1 MLHDGI
7 EIKNIDMGFYIKEFE
22 ARGNGKKPARVS
34 FINGCNVIYGGSDNG
49 KTTLF
54 KLIDFILGK
63 SSKNIHLPPPG
74 DGYTD
79 FYLEI
84 RDGDNVAYTL
94 HRKNGEKDINVKI
107 ASLDDYDYVKNV
119 GNYNPSPSAS
129 HSLSKYL
136 LQLSNIENIYLRNGS
151 VKLKLSYNHI
161 RHLFMV
167 DEERFISEKNS
178 PLTPETNYEVR
189 EVYKSIISYLV
200 TGVDDKEYQPKEKAS
215 VRRTRL
221 IGKKEYLLEEID
233 KAKTKLNSLGDTG
246 YITIT
251 DKDFLDN
258 TELQLK
264 DFSIKLDELYEKKNK
279 LKEDLERLLRL
290 LKNQELFIGKLKS
303 LLAIYKQ
310 DLNRLDFVNS
320 GFSMMS
326 ALGNVKCPL
335 CGSDVAIESLMGGDS
350 DAYEKAVE
358 KEYANTCFKIKD
370 IQNLIA
376 SKEQDSQR
384 TANKVGELN
393 LELTRINNEIDE
405 VKPNVSQ
412 LKHVFSV
419 AQMNMEK
426 KFKYQELESFIKDK
440 TADLQ
445 TLETLI
451 KNCNSKSDS
460 VEYFKAYMTQ
470 ELLDEIKETLNA
482 WKYECAGIQNVGFDD
497 KAFDIMI
504 DGRTRTSYG
513 KGNRSVSTAA
523 VMISLFDYIHE
534 KGRAFSDI
542 LILDSPLCTKYD
554 NKIDINANDEDALT
568 PKGVIDS
575 FAKYCNDKDWKYQ
588 IIILDNK
595 ITNDIDVNTLSKIN
609 LIEFGTEERHGLFY
623 E

>member
-7 EIKNIDMGFYIKEFE
+7 VIKNTDMGFYIKEFE

-63 SSKNIHLPPPG
+63 SCKDITLPPQG

-84 RDGDNVAYTL
+84 RDEDNVAYTL
-94 HRKNGEKDINVKI
+94 HRKNGENEINVKI

-119 GNYNPSPSAS
+119 GNYKPSPTAS

-136 LQLSNIENIYLRNGS
+136 LQLSNIEDVYLRNGS
-151 VKLKLSYNHI
+151 MRLKLSYNHI

-178 PLTPETNYEVR
+178 PLIPETNYDVR
-189 EVYKSIISYLV
+189 EVYKSIISYLI
-200 TGVDDKEYQPKEKAS
+200 TGIDDKEYHPKEKAS
-215 VRRTRL
+215 VRKTRL
-221 IGKKEYLLEEID
+221 NGKKEYLLEEID
-233 KAKTKLNSLGDTG
+233 KAKTKLNSLGDTD
-246 YITIT
+246 YIPIT
-251 DKDFLDN
+251 DKGFLDN

-279 LKEDLERLLRL
+279 YKEDLERLLRL

-335 CGSDVAIESLMGGDS
+335 CGSEVAIESLMGGDS
-350 DAYEKAVE
+350 DAYEKAIE

-370 IQNLIA
+370 IEKLIA

-419 AQMNMEK
+419 AQRNMEK
-426 KFKYQELESFIKDK
+426 KFKYQELESFINDK

-460 VEYFKAYMTQ
+460 VEYFKEYMNQ
-470 ELLDEIKETLNA
+470 KLLDEIKETLNA
-482 WKYECAGIQNVGFDD
+482 WKYECDGIQNVGFDD
-497 KAFDIMI
+497 KAFDIKI
-504 DGRTRTSYG
+504 DGRPRTSYG

-554 NKIDINANDEDALT
+554 NKIDIHANDEDALT

-595 ITNDIDVNTLSKIN
+595 ITNDIDVNTLTKIN
-609 LIEFGTEERHGLFY
+609 LIEFGTEDRYGLFL
-623 E
+623 

>member
-1 MLHDGI
+1 MNNIFRFHPLERPKADSPNMLPNDERINPNIVPLERLRAMDEDTYEEVVAVWAYCCVKSEGYQAVNRVGGAGDKGRDVIAYIDKDNDIFDLYQCKHYKNSISYSTIRG
-7 EIKNIDMGFYIKEFE
+7 EIGKLLTYTLRGDYSVPKNYYI
-22 ARGNGKKPARVS
+22 VS
-34 FINGCNVIYGGSDNG
+34 P
-49 KTTLF
+49 
-54 KLIDFILGK
+54 LGV
-63 SSKNIHLPPPG
+63 SQSFFDL
-74 DGYTD
+74 
-79 FYLEI
+79 L
-84 RDGDNVAYTL
+84 RDGASEL
-94 HRKNGEKDINVKI
+94 KRLLKKDWN
-107 ASLDDYDYVKNV
+107 
-119 GNYNPSPSAS
+119 
-129 HSLSKYL
+129 
-136 LQLSNIENIYLRNGS
+136 
-151 VKLKLSYNHI
+151 
-161 RHLFMV
+161 
-167 DEERFISEKNS
+167 
-178 PLTPETNYEVR
+178 

-200 TGVDDKEYQPKEKAS
+200 TGIDDKEYQPEEKAS
-215 VRRTRL
+215 VRKTRL
-221 IGKKEYLLEEID
+221 NGKKEYLLDEID
-233 KAKTKLNSLGDTG
+233 KAKTKLNSLGDAD

-251 DKDFLDN
+251 DKGFLDN

-279 LKEDLERLLRL
+279 YKEDLERLLRL
-290 LKNQELFIGKLKS
+290 LKNQDLFIGKLKS

-335 CGSDVAIESLMGGDS
+335 CGSEVAIESLMGGDS
-350 DAYEKAVE
+350 DAYEKAIE

-370 IQNLIA
+370 IENLIA

-419 AQMNMEK
+419 AQRNMEK
-426 KFKYQELESFIKDK
+426 KFKHQELERFINDK

-460 VEYFKAYMTQ
+460 VEYFKGYMTH
-470 ELLDEIKETLNA
+470 ELLDEIKDTLNA
-482 WKYECAGIQNVGFDD
+482 WKYECDGIQNVGFDD
-497 KAFDIMI
+497 KEFDIMI
-504 DGRTRTSYG
+504 DGRARTSYG

-554 NKIDINANDEDALT
+554 NKIDINVNDEDALT

-595 ITNDIDVNTLSKIN
+595 ITNDIDVNTLTNIN
-609 LIEFGTEERHGLFY
+609 LIEFGTAERYGLFY

>member
-233 KAKTKLNSLGDTG
+233 KAKTKLNFLGDTG

-279 LKEDLERLLRL
+279 FKEDLERLLRL

-358 KEYANTCFKIKD
+358 KEYANTYFKIKD

-419 AQMNMEK
+419 AQMNMAK

>member
-7 EIKNIDMGFYIKEFE
+7 EIKNTDMGFYIKEFE
-22 ARGNGKKPARVS
+22 ARGNGKKPARIS

-63 SSKNIHLPPPG
+63 SSKDIILPPQG

-94 HRKNGEKDINVKI
+94 HRKNGENEINVKKT
-107 ASLDDYDYVKNV
+107 SLKDYEYVDQVSNFKS
-119 GNYNPSPSAS
+119 YSSAS
-129 HSLSKYL
+129 HPLSKYL
-136 LQLSNIENIYLRNGS
+136 LQLSKIEDVFLRNGS
-151 VKLKLSYNHI
+151 KKIKLSYSHI

-178 PLTPETNYEVR
+178 PLIPETHYDVR

-200 TGVDDKEYQPKEKAS
+200 TGIDDKEYQPKEKAS

-221 IGKKEYLLEEID
+221 NGKKEYLLEEID
-233 KAKTKLNSLGDTG
+233 KAETKLNSLGDTD

-251 DKDFLDN
+251 DKGFLDN

-279 LKEDLERLLRL
+279 YKEDLERLLRL

-310 DLNRLDFVNS
+310 ELNRLDFVNS

-335 CGSDVAIESLMGGDS
+335 CGSDVAIESLMGGKS
-350 DAYEKAVE
+350 DAYEMAIE
-358 KEYANTCFKIKD
+358 KEYGNTCFKIKD
-370 IQNLIA
+370 IENLIA

-412 LKHVFSV
+412 LKHIFSV
-419 AQMNMEK
+419 VQRNMEK
-426 KFKYQELESFIKDK
+426 KFKHQELERFINDK

-445 TLETLI
+445 NLETLI

-460 VEYFKAYMTQ
+460 VEYFKDYMNQ

-482 WKYECAGIQNVGFDD
+482 WNYECAGIQNVGFDD

-504 DGRTRTSYG
+504 DGRARTSYG

-554 NKIDINANDEDALT
+554 NKIDIHAYDEDALT

-595 ITNDIDVNTLSKIN
+595 ITNDIDVDTLTNIN
-609 LIEFGTEERHGLFY
+609 LIEFGTEDRYGLFL
-623 E
+623 

>member
-1 MLHDGI
+1 
-7 EIKNIDMGFYIKEFE
+7 
-22 ARGNGKKPARVS
+22 
-34 FINGCNVIYGGSDNG
+34 
-49 KTTLF
+49 
-54 KLIDFILGK
+54 
-63 SSKNIHLPPPG
+63 
-74 DGYTD
+74 
-79 FYLEI
+79 
-84 RDGDNVAYTL
+84 
-94 HRKNGEKDINVKI
+94 
-107 ASLDDYDYVKNV
+107 
-119 GNYNPSPSAS
+119 
-129 HSLSKYL
+129 
-136 LQLSNIENIYLRNGS
+136 
-151 VKLKLSYNHI
+151 
-161 RHLFMV
+161 MV

-178 PLTPETNYEVR
+178 PLIPETSYEVR

-200 TGVDDKEYQPKEKAS
+200 TGIDDKEYQPEEKAS
-215 VRRTRL
+215 VRKTRL
-221 IGKKEYLLEEID
+221 NGKKEYLLEEID
-233 KAKTKLNSLGDTG
+233 KAKTKLNSLGDTD
-246 YITIT
+246 YVTIT
-251 DKDFLDN
+251 DKGFLDN

-279 LKEDLERLLRL
+279 YKEDLERLLRL

-326 ALGNVKCPL
+326 VLGNVKCPL
-335 CGSDVAIESLMGGDS
+335 CGSEVAIESLMGGDS
-350 DAYEKAVE
+350 DAYEKAIE

-370 IQNLIA
+370 IEKLIA

-419 AQMNMEK
+419 AQKNMEK

-460 VEYFKAYMTQ
+460 VEYFKEYMPK
-470 ELLDEIKETLNA
+470 ELLDEIKDTLNA
-482 WKYECAGIQNVGFDD
+482 WKYECDGIQNVGFDD

-504 DGRTRTSYG
+504 DGRARTSYG

-554 NKIDINANDEDALT
+554 NKIDIHANDEDALT

-595 ITNDIDVNTLSKIN
+595 ITNDIEVNTLTNIN
-609 LIEFGTEERHGLFY
+609 LIEFGTAERYGLFY

>member
-1 MLHDGI
+1 MLRDGI
-7 EIKNIDMGFYIKEFE
+7 VIKNTDMGFYIKEFE
-22 ARGNGKKPARVS
+22 ARGNGKKPARIS

-63 SSKNIHLPPPG
+63 SSKVITLPPQG

-84 RDGDNVAYTL
+84 RDGDNVPYTL
-94 HRKNGEKDINVKI
+94 HRKNGENEINVKKT
-107 ASLDDYDYVKNV
+107 SLKDYDSVLDTEKY
-119 GNYNPSPSAS
+119 SSSS
-129 HSLSKYL
+129 HAAQPISMYL
-136 LQLSNIENIYLRNGS
+136 LQLSKIHDVYLKNGS
-151 VKLKLSYNHI
+151 TKSLLFYSHI

-167 DEERFISEKNS
+167 DEERMVTEKNS
-178 PLTPETNYEVR
+178 SFIPEFNYAIR
-189 EVYKSIISYLV
+189 ELYKSIISYLV
-200 TGVDDKEYQPKEKAS
+200 TGIDDKEYQPEEKAS
-215 VRRTRL
+215 VRKTRL
-221 IGKKEYLLEEID
+221 NGKKEYLLEEIN
-233 KAKTKLNSLGDTG
+233 KAKKKLNSLGDAD
-246 YITIT
+246 YISIT
-251 DKDFLDN
+251 DKGFLDN

-279 LKEDLERLLRL
+279 YKEDLERLLRL
-290 LKNQELFIGKLKS
+290 LKNQELFIGKLKG

-310 DLNRLDFVNS
+310 DLNRLNFVNS

-335 CGSDVAIESLMGGDS
+335 CGSDVAIESLMGADS
-350 DAYEKAVE
+350 DVYEKAIG

-370 IQNLIA
+370 IENLIA

-405 VKPNVSQ
+405 VKPNFSQ

-419 AQMNMEK
+419 AQRNMEK
-426 KFKYQELESFIKDK
+426 KFKHQELERFINDK
-440 TADLQ
+440 TVELQ
-445 TLETLI
+445 ALETLI

-460 VEYFKAYMTQ
+460 VEYFKEYMNQ
-470 ELLDEIKETLNA
+470 KLLDEIKETLNA
-482 WKYECAGIQNVGFDD
+482 WKYECDGIQNVDFDD
-497 KAFDIMI
+497 KAFDIKI

-554 NKIDINANDEDALT
+554 NKIDVRANDEDALT
-568 PKGVIDS
+568 PNGVIDS

-595 ITNDIDVNTLSKIN
+595 ITNDIDVDTLTNIN
-609 LIEFGTEERHGLFY
+609 LIEFGTAERYGLFY

>member
-1 MLHDGI
+1 MSG
-7 EIKNIDMGFYIKEFE
+7 
-22 ARGNGKKPARVS
+22 AP
-34 FINGCNVIYGGSDNG
+34 
-49 KTTLF
+49 LF

-94 HRKNGEKDINVKI
+94 HRKNGENEINVKK
-107 ASLDDYDYVKNV
+107 ASLKDYDSVLDTEKYSSSSRAAQ
-119 GNYNPSPSAS
+119 PISR
-129 HSLSKYL
+129 YL
-136 LQLSNIENIYLRNGS
+136 LQLSKIHDVYLKNGS
-151 VKLKLSYNHI
+151 TKSLLYYSHI

-167 DEERFISEKNS
+167 DEERMVTEKNS
-178 PLTPETNYEVR
+178 SFIPEFNYAIR
-189 EVYKSIISYLV
+189 ELYKSIISYLV
-200 TGVDDKEYQPKEKAS
+200 TGIDDKEYQPEEKAS
-215 VRRTRL
+215 VRKTRL
-221 IGKKEYLLEEID
+221 NGKKEYLLEEIN
-233 KAKTKLNSLGDTG
+233 KAKTKLNSLGDAD

-251 DKDFLDN
+251 DKGFLDN

-264 DFSIKLDELYEKKNK
+264 DFSIKLDELYEKKNTY
-279 LKEDLERLLRL
+279 KEDLERLLRL
-290 LKNQELFIGKLKS
+290 LKNQELFIGKLKG

-310 DLNRLDFVNS
+310 DLNRLNFVNS

-335 CGSDVAIESLMGGDS
+335 CGSDVAIESLMGADS
-350 DAYEKAVE
+350 EVYEKAIE

-370 IQNLIA
+370 IENLIA

-393 LELTRINNEIDE
+393 LELTRVNNKIDE
-405 VKPNVSQ
+405 VKPNFSQ

-419 AQMNMEK
+419 AQRNMEK
-426 KFKYQELESFIKDK
+426 KFKHQELERFINDK
-440 TADLQ
+440 TAELQ
-445 TLETLI
+445 TLEILI
-451 KNCNSKSDS
+451 KNCNSKSGS
-460 VEYFKAYMTQ
+460 VEYVKDFMTQ

-482 WKYECAGIQNVGFDD
+482 WKYECEGIQNVGFDE

-609 LIEFGTEERHGLFY
+609 LIEFGTEERYGLFY
-623 E
+623 D

>member
-1 MLHDGI
+1 MHRDGI
-7 EIKNIDMGFYIKEFE
+7 VIKNTDMGFYIKEFE
-22 ARGNGKKPARVS
+22 ARGNGKKPARIS
-34 FINGCNVIYGGSDNG
+34 FINGCNVIYGGSENG
-49 KTTLF
+49 KTKLF

-63 SSKNIHLPPPG
+63 SSKDISLPPQG
-74 DGYTD
+74 NGYTD

-94 HRKNGEKDINVKI
+94 HRKNGDNEINVKKI
-107 ASLDDYDYVKNV
+107 SLKDYEYVDQVSNFKS
-119 GNYNPSPSAS
+119 YSSAS
-129 HSLSKYL
+129 HPLSKYL
-136 LQLSNIENIYLRNGS
+136 LQLSNIEDVFLRNGS
-151 VKLKLSYNHI
+151 KKIKLSYSHI
-161 RHLFMV
+161 WHLFMV

-178 PLTPETNYEVR
+178 PLIPETSYEVR

-200 TGVDDKEYQPKEKAS
+200 TGIDDKEYQPEEKAS
-215 VRRTRL
+215 VRKTRL
-221 IGKKEYLLEEID
+221 NGKKEYLLEEID
-233 KAKTKLNSLGDTG
+233 KAKKKLNSLGDAD

-251 DKDFLDN
+251 DKGFLDN

-279 LKEDLERLLRL
+279 YKEDLERLLRL
-290 LKNQELFIGKLKS
+290 LKNQELFIGKLKG

-310 DLNRLDFVNS
+310 DLNRLNFVNS

-335 CGSDVAIESLMGGDS
+335 CGSDVAIESLMGADS
-350 DAYEKAVE
+350 EVYEKAIE

-370 IQNLIA
+370 IENLIA

-393 LELTRINNEIDE
+393 LELTRVNNKIDE
-405 VKPNVSQ
+405 VKPNFSQ

-419 AQMNMEK
+419 AQRNMEK
-426 KFKYQELESFIKDK
+426 KFKHQELERFINDK
-440 TADLQ
+440 TAELQ

-460 VEYFKAYMTQ
+460 AEYFKEYMNQ
-470 ELLDEIKETLNA
+470 KLLDEIKETLNA
-482 WKYECAGIQNVGFDD
+482 WKYECDGIQNVGFDD
-497 KAFDIMI
+497 KTFDIKI

-554 NKIDINANDEDALT
+554 NKIDVRANDEDALT

-595 ITNDIDVNTLSKIN
+595 ITNDIKVDTLTNIN
-609 LIEFGTEERHGLFY
+609 LIEFGTAERYGLFY

>member
-233 KAKTKLNSLGDTG
+233 KAKTKLNFLGDTG

-279 LKEDLERLLRL
+279 FKEDLERLLRL

-419 AQMNMEK
+419 AQMNMAK

>member
-7 EIKNIDMGFYIKEFE
+7 EIKNTDMGFYIKEFE
-22 ARGNGKKPARVS
+22 ARGNGKKPAHVS
-34 FINGCNVIYGGSDNG
+34 FINGCNVIHGGSDNG

-54 KLIDFILGK
+54 RLIDFILGK
-63 SSKNIHLPPPG
+63 SSKDIPLPHQG
-74 DGYTD
+74 NGYTD

-84 RDGDNVAYTL
+84 RDEDNVAYTL
-94 HRKNGEKDINVKI
+94 HRKNGEKDINVKKT
-107 ASLDDYDYVKNV
+107 SLEDYEYVNLVSNFKS
-119 GNYNPSPSAS
+119 YSSAS
-129 HSLSKYL
+129 HPLSKYL
-136 LQLSNIENIYLRNGS
+136 LQLSDIEDVFLRNGS
-151 VKLKLSYNHI
+151 KKIKLSYSHI

-178 PLTPETNYEVR
+178 PLIPEINYDVR

-200 TGVDDKEYQPKEKAS
+200 TGIDDKEYHPEEKAS
-215 VRRTRL
+215 VRKTRL
-221 IGKKEYLLEEID
+221 NGKREYLLEEID
-233 KAKTKLNSLGDTG
+233 KAKTKLNSLGDTD

-251 DKDFLDN
+251 DKGFLDN
-258 TELQLK
+258 TEFQLK

-279 LKEDLERLLRL
+279 YKEDLERLLRL
-290 LKNQELFIGKLKS
+290 LKNQELFIGKLKG
-303 LLAIYKQ
+303 LLATYKQ
-310 DLNRLDFVNS
+310 DLNRLNFVNS

-335 CGSDVAIESLMGGDS
+335 CGSDVAIESLMGTDS
-350 DAYEKAVE
+350 DVYEKAIE

-370 IQNLIA
+370 IENLIA

-419 AQMNMEK
+419 AQRNIEK
-426 KFKYQELESFIKDK
+426 KFKHQELERFINDK
-440 TADLQ
+440 IAELQ

-460 VEYFKAYMTQ
+460 VEYFKEYMPK
-470 ELLDEIKETLNA
+470 ELLDEIKDTLNA
-482 WKYECAGIQNVGFDD
+482 WKYECNEIKNVSFDD
-497 KAFDIMI
+497 KVFDIMI

-554 NKIDINANDEDALT
+554 NKIDVRANDEDALT

-595 ITNDIDVNTLSKIN
+595 ITNDIEVDTLTNIN
-609 LIEFGTEERHGLFY
+609 LIEFGTAERYGLFY

>member
-233 KAKTKLNSLGDTG
+233 KAKTKLNFLGDTG

-279 LKEDLERLLRL
+279 FKEDLERLLRL

-358 KEYANTCFKIKD
+358 KEYANTYFKIKD

-419 AQMNMEK
+419 AQMNMAK

-595 ITNDIDVNTLSKIN
+595 IINDIDVNTLSKIN

>member
-7 EIKNIDMGFYIKEFE
+7 EIKNTDMGFYIKEFE

-34 FINGCNVIYGGSDNG
+34 FINGCNVTHGGSDNG

-63 SSKNIHLPPPG
+63 SSKDISLPPQG
-74 DGYTD
+74 NGYTD

-94 HRKNGEKDINVKI
+94 HRKNGENEINVKKT
-107 ASLDDYDYVKNV
+107 SLKDYDYVNLVSNFKS
-119 GNYNPSPSAS
+119 YSSAS
-129 HSLSKYL
+129 HPLSKYL
-136 LQLSNIENIYLRNGS
+136 LQLSNIEDVFLRNGS
-151 VKLKLSYNHI
+151 KKIKLSYSHI

-178 PLTPETNYEVR
+178 PLIPETSYEVR
-189 EVYKSIISYLV
+189 EAYKSIISYLV
-200 TGVDDKEYQPKEKAS
+200 TGIDDKEYQPEEKAS
-215 VRRTRL
+215 VRKTRL
-221 IGKKEYLLEEID
+221 NGKKEYLLEEID
-233 KAKTKLNSLGDTG
+233 KAKTKLNSLGDTD
-246 YITIT
+246 YVSIT
-251 DKDFLDN
+251 DKGFLDN

-279 LKEDLERLLRL
+279 YKEDLERLLRL
-290 LKNQELFIGKLKS
+290 LKNQELFIGKLKG

-310 DLNRLDFVNS
+310 DLNRLNFVNS

-335 CGSDVAIESLMGGDS
+335 CGSDVAIESLMGADS
-350 DAYEKAVE
+350 EVYEKAIE

-370 IQNLIA
+370 IENLIA

-393 LELTRINNEIDE
+393 LELTRVNNKIDE
-405 VKPNVSQ
+405 VKPNFSQ

-419 AQMNMEK
+419 AQRNMEK
-426 KFKYQELESFIKDK
+426 KFKHQELERFINDK
-440 TADLQ
+440 TAELQ

-460 VEYFKAYMTQ
+460 AEYFKEYM
-470 ELLDEIKETLNA
+470 
-482 WKYECAGIQNVGFDD
+482 KYECDGIQNVGFDD
-497 KAFDIMI
+497 KTFDIKI

-554 NKIDINANDEDALT
+554 NKIDVRANDEDALT

-595 ITNDIDVNTLSKIN
+595 ITNDIKVDTLTNIN
-609 LIEFGTEERHGLFY
+609 LIEFGTAERYGLFY

>member
-393 LELTRINNEIDE
+393 LELTRINNEINE

>member
-1 MLHDGI
+1 
-7 EIKNIDMGFYIKEFE
+7 MGFYIKEFE
-22 ARGNGKKPARVS
+22 ARGNGKKSARVS

-63 SSKNIHLPPPG
+63 SSKDIILPPQG

-79 FYLEI
+79 YYLEI
-84 RDGDNVAYTL
+84 RDKDNVAYTL
-94 HRKNGEKDINVKI
+94 HRKNGENEINVKK
-107 ASLDDYDYVKNV
+107 ASLKDYDSVLDTEKY
-119 GNYNPSPSAS
+119 SSSSRSALPIS
-129 HSLSKYL
+129 MYL
-136 LQLSNIENIYLRNGS
+136 LQLSKIHDVYLKNGS
-151 VKLKLSYNHI
+151 TKSLLYYSHI

-167 DEERFISEKNS
+167 DEERMVTEKNS
-178 PLTPETNYEVR
+178 PFIPEFNYAIR
-189 EVYKSIISYLV
+189 ELYKSIISYLV
-200 TGVDDKEYQPKEKAS
+200 TGIDDKEYQPKEKVS
-215 VRRTRL
+215 VRKTRL
-221 IGKKEYLLEEID
+221 NGKKEYLLEEID
-233 KAKTKLNSLGDTG
+233 KAKKKLNSLGDAD

-251 DKDFLDN
+251 DKGFLNN

-279 LKEDLERLLRL
+279 YKEDLERLLRL

-310 DLNRLDFVNS
+310 ELNRLDFVNS

-335 CGSDVAIESLMGGDS
+335 CGSDVAIESLMGGNS
-350 DAYEKAVE
+350 DAYEMAIE

-370 IQNLIA
+370 IENLIA

-384 TANKVGELN
+384 TANKLGELN
-393 LELTRINNEIDE
+393 LDLTRINNEIDE

-412 LKHVFSV
+412 LKHIFSV
-419 AQMNMEK
+419 AQRNMEK
-426 KFKYQELESFIKDK
+426 KFKHQELERFINDK

-445 TLETLI
+445 NLETLI

-460 VEYFKAYMTQ
+460 VEYFKEYMNQ

-482 WKYECAGIQNVGFDD
+482 WNYECDGIQNVGFDD
-497 KAFDIMI
+497 KVFDIMI
-504 DGRTRTSYG
+504 DGRARTSYG

-554 NKIDINANDEDALT
+554 NKIDINVNDEDALT

-595 ITNDIDVNTLSKIN
+595 ITNDIDVNTLTKIN
-609 LIEFGTEERHGLFY
+609 LIEFGTAERYGLFY
-623 E
+623 

>member
-7 EIKNIDMGFYIKEFE
+7 EIKNTDMGFYIKEFE
-22 ARGNGKKPARVS
+22 ARGNGKKPARIS
-34 FINGCNVIYGGSDNG
+34 FINGCNVIYGGSENG
-49 KTTLF
+49 KTKLF

-63 SSKNIHLPPPG
+63 SSKDISLPPQG
-74 DGYTD
+74 NGYTD

-84 RDGDNVAYTL
+84 RDGDNVSYTL
-94 HRKNGEKDINVKI
+94 HRKNGENEINVKKT
-107 ASLDDYDYVKNV
+107 SLKDYEYVDQVSNFKS
-119 GNYNPSPSAS
+119 YSSAS
-129 HSLSKYL
+129 HPLSKYL
-136 LQLSNIENIYLRNGS
+136 LQLSNIEDVFLRNGS
-151 VKLKLSYNHI
+151 KKIKLSYSHI

-178 PLTPETNYEVR
+178 PLIPETNYEVR

-200 TGVDDKEYQPKEKAS
+200 TGIDDKEYQPEEKAS
-215 VRRTRL
+215 VRKTRL
-221 IGKKEYLLEEID
+221 NGKKEYLLEEID
-233 KAKTKLNSLGDTG
+233 KAKTKLNSLGDAD

-251 DKDFLDN
+251 DKGFLDN

-279 LKEDLERLLRL
+279 YKEDLERLLRL

-335 CGSDVAIESLMGGDS
+335 CGSEVAIESLMGGDS
-350 DAYEKAVE
+350 DAYEKAIE

-370 IQNLIA
+370 IENLIA

-419 AQMNMEK
+419 AQRNMEK
-426 KFKYQELESFIKDK
+426 KFKHQELERFINDK

-460 VEYFKAYMTQ
+460 VEYFKGYMTH
-470 ELLDEIKETLNA
+470 ELLDEIKDTLNA
-482 WKYECAGIQNVGFDD
+482 WKYECDGIQNVGFDD
-497 KAFDIMI
+497 KEFDIMI
-504 DGRTRTSYG
+504 DGRARTSYG

-554 NKIDINANDEDALT
+554 NKIDINVNDEDALT

-595 ITNDIDVNTLSKIN
+595 ITNDIDVNTLTNIN
-609 LIEFGTEERHGLFY
+609 LIEFGTAERYGLFY

>member
-554 NKIDINANDEDALT
+554 NKIDINAMM
-568 PKGVIDS
+568 KM
-575 FAKYCNDKDWKYQ
+575 
-588 IIILDNK
+588 
-595 ITNDIDVNTLSKIN
+595 
-609 LIEFGTEERHGLFY
+609 H
-623 E
+623 

>member
-1 MLHDGI
+1 
-7 EIKNIDMGFYIKEFE
+7 MGFYIKEFE

-233 KAKTKLNSLGDTG
+233 KAKTKLNFLGDTG

-279 LKEDLERLLRL
+279 FKEDLERLLRL

-358 KEYANTCFKIKD
+358 KEYANTYFKIKD

-419 AQMNMEK
+419 AQMNMAK

>member
-233 KAKTKLNSLGDTG
+233 KAKTKLNFLGDTG

-279 LKEDLERLLRL
+279 FKEDLERLLRL

-419 AQMNMEK
+419 AQMNMAK

-554 NKIDINANDEDALT
+554 NMIDINANDEDALT